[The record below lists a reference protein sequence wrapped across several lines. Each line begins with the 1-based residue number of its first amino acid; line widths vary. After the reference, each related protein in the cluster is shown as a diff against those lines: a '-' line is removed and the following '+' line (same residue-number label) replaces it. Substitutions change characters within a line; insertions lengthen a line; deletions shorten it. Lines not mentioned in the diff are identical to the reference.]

1 MHKWR
6 YRYFCQRLREN
17 TPRGEQIAAIGVEA
31 SRMALTTEKQKAA
44 HLLRRFGLG
53 ASEAE
58 LAYYTQNGLE
68 GAMDLLLNYENVDE
82 GYPIAPLA
90 FANKKGAVLPPQL
103 GMWWSGRLLT
113 TRRPLQEKMTL
124 FWHNHFATSAS
135 KVNASGSMWI
145 QNETFRKNATGNFR
159 TMLHA
164 VGKDPAM
171 IFWLDTQLD
180 RVNNLNENFAREVME
195 LFTLGIGHYTETDIR
210 QGARAYTGWS
220 LKKGAE
226 STPGFRTQDFIY
238 RPRLHDDGD
247 KTVFGQT
254 GNYDGD
260 QLLDILADM
269 SQTAKFIV
277 EKLWSMF
284 VYPNPDPAI
293 VDHLAET
300 WRGQNLEIK
309 PLLKTIMTMPEF
321 FSAKAERAVYKCPV
335 DFVVTTARQ
344 MGVGSMVMADYQQGM
359 VTQRAL
365 QVTRTAYATMA
376 DQSMKLFYPPNVAGW
391 KQGQAWISSATL
403 LSRVGWGDSLFG
415 KNQGKKPQL
424 FYNAYDVFK
433 ANPSVPGMV
442 DKLTSIL
449 DAPMTDSKRR
459 VLITAGNDVAGGDIT
474 EQNVNLV
481 AARISQVLFADPDF
495 QFC

>member
-1 MHKWR
+1 
-6 YRYFCQRLREN
+6 
-17 TPRGEQIAAIGVEA
+17 
-31 SRMALTTEKQKAA
+31 MALTTDKQKAA

-58 LAYYTQNGLE
+58 LTYYTQNGLE
-68 GAMDLLLNYENVDE
+68 GAMDLLLNYENTDE
-82 GYPIAPLA
+82 GYPVAPTA
-90 FANKKGAVLPPQL
+90 FANKKGTVLPPLL
-103 GMWWSGRLLT
+103 GMWWCGRLLT

-124 FWHNHFATSAS
+124 FWHNHFATSAD
-135 KVNASGSMWI
+135 KVNSAGTMWK
-145 QNETFRKNATGNFR
+145 QNETLRKNATGNFR
-159 TMLHA
+159 TMLHD

-171 IFWLDTQLD
+171 IYWLDTEQD

-195 LFTLGIGHYTETDIR
+195 LFTLGIGHYTENDIR

-220 LKKGAE
+220 LKRGAD
-226 STPGFRTQDFIY
+226 STPGFRSQDFIY
-238 RPRLHDDGD
+238 RPLLHDDGD

-269 SQTAKFIV
+269 PQTAKYLV
-277 EKLWSMF
+277 TKLWTMF
-284 VYPNPDPAI
+284 VYPNPEPAI
-293 VDHLAET
+293 VDHLANV
-300 WRGQNLEIK
+300 WRSQNLEIK

-321 FSAKAERAVYKCPV
+321 YSAKAERAVYKTPI

-344 MGVGSMVMADYQQGM
+344 MGVGTLVSVDPQQ
-359 VTQRAL
+359 AL
-365 QVTRTAYATMA
+365 VSPQTVQITRTAFATMS

-403 LSRVGWGDSLFG
+403 LSRVRWGESLFG
-415 KNQGKKPQL
+415 KSAGKKPQL
-424 FYNAYDVFK
+424 FYNAFNVFK
-433 ANPSVPGMV
+433 ADPTVPGMV
-442 DKLTSIL
+442 DKLASIL
-449 DAPMTDSKRR
+449 DAPMKDSKRK
-459 VLITAGNDVAGGDIT
+459 VLIDAGNDAASGEIN

-481 AARISQVLFADPDF
+481 ASRISQVLFADPDF